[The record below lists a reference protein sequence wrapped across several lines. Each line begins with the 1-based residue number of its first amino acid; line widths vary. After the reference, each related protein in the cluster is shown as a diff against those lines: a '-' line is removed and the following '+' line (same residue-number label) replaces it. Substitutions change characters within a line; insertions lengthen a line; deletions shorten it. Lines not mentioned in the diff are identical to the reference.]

1 MRAGARPAAASNEP
15 LQWTNWKLLS
25 ELRIVSCMHVVSE
38 AGKEGRGVL
47 GNGNFW
53 QNITAGIA
61 APKFLRHN
69 SQMREEKNEN
79 HWVTSQLPLLQRR
92 CFATTNIWKL
102 SEKIVKRTFLL
113 PPSSSLVW
121 WGVSLPALPQLL
133 SRILPWMGTFSTKLC
148 GDWQQHMYPVPGTV
162 PVFGTHLRVTAP
174 IVIKKLHICHF
185 QSHTV

>member
-25 ELRIVSCMHVVSE
+25 ELRIVSCMHVVSGG
-38 AGKEGRGVL
+38 GKEAEHYSGYSSSQFPWTQQP
-47 GNGNFW
+47 N
-53 QNITAGIA
+53 AG
-61 APKFLRHN
+61 H
-69 SQMREEKNEN
+69 REEKNEN

-102 SEKIVKRTFLL
+102 SEKIVKKTLLL

-148 GDWQQHMYPVPGTV
+148 IDWQQHMYPVPGTV